1 MPDGHIAYSCIDCE
15 ICDSKIVC
23 TSCQDLQDA
32 YLIAR
37 MKNLESYF
45 YRDHEIVMDGKT
57 PKFKKVDD
65 EELNESRELMTH

>member
-1 MPDGHIAYSCIDCE
+1 
-15 ICDSKIVC
+15 
-23 TSCQDLQDA
+23 
-32 YLIAR
+32 